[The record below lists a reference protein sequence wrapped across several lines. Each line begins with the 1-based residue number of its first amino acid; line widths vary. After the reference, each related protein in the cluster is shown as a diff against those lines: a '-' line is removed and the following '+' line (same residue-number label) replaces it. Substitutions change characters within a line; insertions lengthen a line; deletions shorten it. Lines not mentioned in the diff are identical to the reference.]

1 MRADEYL
8 AKSGAVPSRQRAKE
22 LIQSGGVL
30 IGGKPVKKPSSEV
43 AGDEDIKIIG
53 KTLRYVSRGG
63 LKLEKAAKVFDISF
77 EGKKCVDFGAST
89 GGFTDCMLQGGAA
102 AVYAVDVGHGQLDKK
117 LLSDERVVNME
128 GFNLRGITPDDIGG
142 KADILVCDVS
152 FISLKLIMDGMADV
166 LSDSGEAAV
175 LIKPQFECGRQDVGK
190 NGIVRSKK
198 VHVRVLNEIFS
209 AFAEHGLYADKFDY
223 SPISGGD
230 GNIEYIAHVIH
241 SGGIYPAVCCNFTE
255 LVDNAFDK
263 LGNRKD

>member
-8 AKSGAVPSRQRAKE
+8 VKSGSAVSRQRAKE

-43 AGDEDIKIIG
+43 TGDEEIQIIG
-53 KTLRYVSRGG
+53 ETLKYVSRGG

-89 GGFTDCMLQGGAA
+89 GGFTDCMLRGGAEI
-102 AVYAVDVGHGQLDKK
+102 VYAVDVGHGQLDKK
-117 LLSDERVVNME
+117 LLSDGRVVNME
-128 GFNLRGITPDDIGG
+128 GFNLRNITAADIGG

-152 FISLKLIMDGMADV
+152 FISLKLIMRGMADV
-166 LSDSGEAAV
+166 LKDSGEAAV

-198 VHVRVLNEIFS
+198 VHVRVLNEIFA
-209 AFAEHGLYADKFDY
+209 AFADNGLYADRFDY
-223 SPISGGD
+223 SPICGGD

-241 SGGIYPAVCCNFTE
+241 SGGTYPALCCNFSE
-255 LVDNAFDK
+255 LVDDAFDT
-263 LGNRKD
+263 LGNRKE